1 MAIVLAQ
8 VIEWFPAQDQHRKKL
23 CPQTTVTTNEA
34 DGGNMKRKD
43 SGMKVLVLASWADS
57 LIRFRGRLLSRLASE
72 GLSVHATAPGL
83 SKNLQ
88 VRSTLGNMQC
98 TCHDVHIARTG
109 MNPLIDFFSLLH
121 LVRLMRREK
130 PKYFLGYTVKPVI
143 YGLLAARIA
152 GVEHRTALITGL
164 GSAFNTESSQPPGV
178 LQRIVTLLYRVALGG
193 ATRVVFQNP
202 DDRNL
207 FVRLGLVDANR
218 TAVVNGSGV
227 PLDEF
232 VQRPLPALDQCHF
245 LFIGRLNRDKGVHEF
260 IEAARSVKARYP
272 HAVFHIVGWIDSN
285 PSSISQE
292 ELDRWIAEG
301 LIVYHGRL
309 DSVQEQLAASHVFV
323 LPSRQGEGTPR
334 SILEAMAIGRAV
346 ITTDAPGC
354 RETVVNGDNG
364 FLVPVR
370 SPASLTTA
378 MTQFLEKP
386 SLITGMGQRS
396 REIAEEK
403 YDVEKVNAQMLRH
416 MGVTR

>member
-1 MAIVLAQ
+1 
-8 VIEWFPAQDQHRKKL
+8 
-23 CPQTTVTTNEA
+23 
-34 DGGNMKRKD
+34 
-43 SGMKVLVLASWADS
+43 MKVLVLASWAES
-57 LIRFRGRLLSRLASE
+57 LIRFRGRLLARLASE

-83 SKNLQ
+83 SRNLQ
-88 VRSTLGNMQC
+88 VRSTLGKMQC
-98 TCHDVHIARTG
+98 TCHDVYIARTG
-109 MNPLIDFFSLLH
+109 MNPLTDFFSLLK
-121 LVRLMRREK
+121 LVALMRREK

-164 GSAFNTESSQPPGV
+164 GSTFNTEDDRPPGM
-178 LQRIVTLLYRVALGG
+178 LQRIVTLLYRMALGG

-207 FVRLGLVDANR
+207 FVKLGLVDAAR

-227 PLDEF
+227 PLDEY
-232 VQRPLPALDQCHF
+232 VQRPMPPLDQCHF

-260 IEAARSVKARYP
+260 VEAARHVKAKYP

-285 PSSISQE
+285 PSSITQE
-292 ELDRWIAEG
+292 ELDAWIAAG

-309 DSVQEQLAASHVFV
+309 DSVQDAIASSHVFV

-354 RETVVNGDNG
+354 RETVVDGDNG
-364 FLVPVR
+364 FLVPIR
-370 SPASLTTA
+370 SASALATA
-378 MTQFLEKP
+378 MARFLEKP
-386 SLITGMGQRS
+386 GLIGSMGQRS

-403 YDVEKVNAQMLRH
+403 YDVEKVNAQMLKH
-416 MGVTR
+416 MGVVRQDA